1 MTRIVSTNITSPL
14 GLTTE
19 QNYAAVKRGET
30 GLKIMDGCLGVPRR
44 LCVGIFPEAQRASLL
59 LKGFSWFESL
69 VFHSV
74 KDALSRCPVNPAS
87 PRTVLILGT
96 STAGVEELGDVPEKD
111 RNYLAPDVAAKKVAA
126 SLGFVNDPITV
137 SNACISGATAQM
149 LADRLIASGYYD
161 TAVVC
166 GVDVLS
172 AFVLAGFDS
181 LKALSPTECRP
192 FDIERLGLNIG
203 ECAATVVLSRDPDED
218 AGSWYIQAGCLNND
232 AYHVSAPIPSGDG
245 VCRAI
250 KKILSPE
257 DKASLACVAAHGTA
271 TMFNDQMESKAIESA
286 GLGDLPTTALKPH
299 YGHTFGASGIVE
311 AIITMCSLDE
321 GLLLPVLG
329 FEELGVSGRI
339 KVCSQREHTDKTAF
353 IKLQS
358 GFGGC
363 NGAMIYTKTP
373 VPTTA
378 PEKTPY
384 EEVKRLAITPDG
396 LTMDGKAV
404 PLESHGAALVTE
416 IFKKFLADGSR
427 FFKMDLYSR
436 LAYVATSLL
445 AKDSLE
451 GCDPEEVAL
460 VVFTQNG
467 SVLADRKH
475 LSTFSNPEE
484 FFPSPAVFI
493 NTLPNVVLGEIA
505 VKNTIKGET
514 TLVLLPGRDES
525 AMNRIIDATLA
536 ATKPAVMICGWIDCD
551 AEDSFTAE
559 LKLLKIK

>member
-257 DKASLACVAAHGTA
+257 NKASLACVAAHGTA

-445 AKDSLE
+445 AKDFLE
-451 GCDPEEVAL
+451 GCDSEEVAL